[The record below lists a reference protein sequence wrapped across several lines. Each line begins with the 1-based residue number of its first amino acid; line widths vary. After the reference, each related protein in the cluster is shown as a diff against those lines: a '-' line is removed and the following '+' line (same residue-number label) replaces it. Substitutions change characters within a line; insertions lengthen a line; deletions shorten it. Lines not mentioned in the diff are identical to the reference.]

1 VKEILQLLFLKAG
14 MEVKIMFSRISSA
27 NPCGFSSKSF
37 YARLDIAVDEPVFLT
52 VTKVSYS
59 HTYERTGA

>member
-1 VKEILQLLFLKAG
+1 MG
-14 MEVKIMFSRISSA
+14 VKIMFSRISPL
-27 NPCGFSSKSF
+27 NPRGFSSKSF

-52 VTKVSYS
+52 VTKVSYN